1 MLFCAY
7 KDCKRLYGVFSMIFI
22 CDSAIRRTLKQEVC
36 KSFGRL
42 WLSTTL
48 HNISC
53 VDFNKF
59 MIYLH
64 TLFFSHTHTFTALR
78 EPLNLSP
85 RSSRKWCYF
94 SLVNNYAIVVTLP
107 PYINVKPVNGRTSIF
122 SFRYV
127 RYMYEF
133 FRWGSEIIKNF
144 FVFMF
149 KKIKIV
155 NDFQTFMFLIKTWET
170 SKQKMISFLH
180 NGLYRLWWWW

>member
-36 KSFGRL
+36 KSFGRYNPNLKSRL

-85 RSSRKWCYF
+85 RSSQKWCYF

-122 SFRYV
+122 FSLCSLYV
-127 RYMYEF
+127 RF
-133 FRWGSEIIKNF
+133 FRWGTEIIKNF
-144 FVFMF
+144 LCLCSR
-149 KKIKIV
+149 K
-155 NDFQTFMFLIKTWET
+155 
-170 SKQKMISFLH
+170 
-180 NGLYRLWWWW
+180 

>member
-1 MLFCAY
+1 M
-7 KDCKRLYGVFSMIFI
+7 MFI
-22 CDSAIRRTLKQEVC
+22 CDSGIRRTSVSRICNLFGKYFVFDPNLKT
-36 KSFGRL
+36 RL
-42 WLSTTL
+42 WLSTRL
-48 HNISC
+48 HHISC
-53 VDFNKF
+53 AGFNRF

-64 TLFFSHTHTFTALR
+64 TIFFSHTHTFTALR

-122 SFRYV
+122 FSVCSLHCTIFSLRY
-127 RYMYEF
+127 RNNKE
-133 FRWGSEIIKNF
+133 F

>member
-1 MLFCAY
+1 M
-7 KDCKRLYGVFSMIFI
+7 MFI
-22 CDSAIRRTLKQEVC
+22 CDSGIRRTSVSRICNLFGKYFDPNLKT
-36 KSFGRL
+36 RL
-42 WLSTTL
+42 WLSTRL
-48 HNISC
+48 HHISC
-53 VDFNKF
+53 AGFNRF

-64 TLFFSHTHTFTALR
+64 TIFFSHTHTFTALR

-107 PYINVKPVNGRTSIF
+107 PYINVKPVNGRTSISFFAMFVICTIF
-122 SFRYV
+122 SSRY
-127 RYMYEF
+127 RNNKE
-133 FRWGSEIIKNF
+133 F